1 MDSQE
6 TPQALDETAQRI
18 LNLLFILN
26 SATRPLTTTEI
37 ISDSDLG
44 YGSDNPDSDKKKFRR
59 DREKL
64 REQGIFVSEIKTGG
78 ASENEESSW
87 ALNRDETF
95 AARGLVSQQDIDV
108 LMQAVDAELQR
119 PDTTLSQP
127 LLAVRHKIARCTG
140 HAVDAPSNIS
150 AASPIEEA
158 VWTAL
163 SLHRKLTVLYV
174 NAAGEERKRT
184 IAIYGMFS
192 REGIAYVTGLD
203 DATNEVRTF
212 RTDRIRK
219 AWRPKGSYAIP
230 PTFNIRD
237 FMFLEF
243 DFGSSDATEVTFV
256 FPGTL
261 TQTEI
266 QSITY
271 NRGQLSRAE
280 DGAYHWTIA
289 AKDIH
294 AAARFGLAHASRG
307 MRPQAPQA
315 LVDAWN
321 DTLLQVVSAHER
333 N

>member
-44 YGSDNPDSDKKKFRR
+44 YGSDNVDSDKKKFRR

-64 REQGIFVSEIKTGG
+64 REQGIFVNEIKPSG
-78 ASENEESSW
+78 ASENEESRW
-87 ALNRDETF
+87 ALNRDDTF
-95 AARGLVSQQDIDV
+95 AARSLVSPQDIDI
-108 LMQAVDAELQR
+108 LLQAIDAELQR
-119 PDTTLSQP
+119 PEGALSQP
-127 LLAVRHKIARCTG
+127 LLAIRAKIARCANRTI
-140 HAVDAPSNIS
+140 DAPANVHT
-150 AASPIEEA
+150 ASPVEEA
-158 VWTAL
+158 VWTAF
-163 SLHRKLTVLYV
+163 SLRRKLTVLYT

-184 IAIYGMFS
+184 IAIYGMFT

-212 RTDRIRK
+212 RIDRIRK
-219 AWRPKGSYAIP
+219 AWRPKGSYTIP
-230 PTFNIRD
+230 ATFNIRD

-243 DFGSSDATEVTFV
+243 DFGAHESTDVTFV
-256 FPGTL
+256 FPDTL
-261 TQTEI
+261 AQTEI

-271 NRGQLSRAE
+271 NRGQLSRAD
-280 DGAYHWTIA
+280 DGTHHWTIA
-289 AKDIH
+289 AKDIY
-294 AAARFGLAHASRG
+294 AAVRFGLAHASRG
-307 MRPQAPQA
+307 MRPLAPQA

-321 DTLLQVVSAHER
+321 DTLLQVVSAHEC